1 MKRLSTLLLLICT
14 SVFVLN
20 AQSFEVY
27 DHQDDL
33 INGETLIVPTTVDGP
48 ELYFYFSVK
57 NTSGSQK
64 SVKVLQTLQ
73 TLQIEGSLHSICSP
87 NTETATGLCGMPWGS
102 TSATFILNAGETSEE
117 GDFRFTQGPNPGATT
132 ILYKAYD
139 VDNESDFITFTVTY
153 STITAVDFNVLNDF
167 SVYPNPAVNTFTIAN
182 EYGPSSY
189 VEIYNVLGMQ
199 VNRINFSETG
209 DVKIDCSGWEKGYY
223 FCRLYNDGKIEKTIK
238 LTVTH

>member
-1 MKRLSTLLLLICT
+1 M
-14 SVFVLN
+14 SVAFLP
-20 AQSFEVY
+20 Q
-27 DHQDDL
+27 L
-33 INGETLIVPTTVDGP
+33 
-48 ELYFYFSVK
+48 FSL
-57 NTSGSQK
+57 T
-64 SVKVLQTLQ
+64 
-73 TLQIEGSLHSICSP
+73 
-87 NTETATGLCGMPWGS
+87 
-102 TSATFILNAGETSEE
+102 
-117 GDFRFTQGPNPGATT
+117 NP
-132 ILYKAYD
+132 
-139 VDNESDFITFTVTY
+139 
-153 STITAVDFNVLNDF
+153 LNDF